1 MRWRSQ
7 QGPPELFPDWSH
19 SPGEALRSATVHC
32 GHFLSFLPAASHEA
46 GFGKLSGDR
55 VNLRRPPRSWLAA
68 TITELYNATGQCDP
82 EADSATEGKPLVISK
97 QKTAVVCGVPT
108 QVVCTAFSSHILVVV
123 TQLGKMGTLEPSSV
137 TSDIGKPVLT
147 TKVLLGKGE
156 PLIHVFAKNL
166 VAFVSQE
173 AGNRA
178 FLTLD
183 RKDKSM
189 VVVKALKE
197 VIQTCQ
203 VW

>member
-1 MRWRSQ
+1 M
-7 QGPPELFPDWSH
+7 
-19 SPGEALRSATVHC
+19 T
-32 GHFLSFLPAASHEA
+32 
-46 GFGKLSGDR
+46 
-55 VNLRRPPRSWLAA
+55 
-68 TITELYNATGQCDP
+68 
-82 EADSATEGKPLVISK
+82 SK

-123 TQLGKMGTLEPSSV
+123 TQLGKVGTLVSLEPSSV

-156 PLIHVFAKNL
+156 PLIYVFAKNL

-178 FLTLD
+178 ILLALAM
-183 RKDKSM
+183 KDKNM
-189 VVVKALKE
+189 KVVKALKE
-197 VIQTCQ
+197 VIQACQ

>member
-1 MRWRSQ
+1 M
-7 QGPPELFPDWSH
+7 
-19 SPGEALRSATVHC
+19 
-32 GHFLSFLPAASHEA
+32 
-46 GFGKLSGDR
+46 
-55 VNLRRPPRSWLAA
+55 
-68 TITELYNATGQCDP
+68 
-82 EADSATEGKPLVISK
+82 
-97 QKTAVVCGVPT
+97 VCGVPI
-108 QVVCTAFSSHILVVV
+108 QVVCTASSSHILVVV
-123 TQLGKMGTLEPSSV
+123 TQLGKMGTLVSLEPSSV

-156 PLIHVFAKNL
+156 PLIYVFAKNL

-178 FLTLD
+178 VLLILD
-183 RKDKSM
+183 MKDKSM